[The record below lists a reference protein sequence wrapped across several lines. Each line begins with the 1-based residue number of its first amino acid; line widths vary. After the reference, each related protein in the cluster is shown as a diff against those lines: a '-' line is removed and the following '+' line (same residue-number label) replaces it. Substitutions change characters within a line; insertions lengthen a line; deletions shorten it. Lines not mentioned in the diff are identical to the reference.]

1 MNQTVQKEG
10 GLLAPPSAGSA
21 EKDPNLQKKVSEKAY
36 ELYQKRGEVHGNDLA
51 DWLEAERI
59 VQEEIHSKKGFVRKS
74 KGGLVLKK
82 G

>member
-1 MNQTVQKEG
+1 MNQTVEKEG
-10 GLLAPPSAGSA
+10 GLLTPDSAGLA
-21 EKDPNLQKKVSEKAY
+21 EKNPDLQKRVSEKAY

-59 VQEEIHSKKGFVRKS
+59 VKDEINSKKGLVRKS